1 MKVFRSACLASA
13 LVAASTPAA
22 SAQESTSAP
31 LVKKLVAALDAART
45 DLMAT
50 KDPSRSGEYICVL
63 YVTGS
68 QMMVVSAKYP
78 VPALLDAEIEKQAY
92 NEVYMDLNTAGVPG
106 SRVYIEDFGA
116 DGLKAERA
124 ADTPGDG
131 IDSQSLKVTFDNDW
145 KKQRLT
151 QEAYQK
157 AFRAADERYAA
168 MLRALLAALGDKSER
183 VASR

>member
-13 LVAASTPAA
+13 LVAASAPAA
-22 SAQESTSAP
+22 LAQESTSAP

-50 KDPSRSGEYICVL
+50 KDPSGSGEYICVL
-63 YVTGS
+63 YVTGA

-78 VPALLDAEIEKQAY
+78 QPALLDAQIAQQAY

-116 DGLKAERA
+116 DGLKAVRA
-124 ADTPGDG
+124 ADAPGDG
-131 IDSQSLKVTFDNDW
+131 IDSQSLKVTFDNDL

-151 QEAYQK
+151 EEDYQK
-157 AFRAADERYAA
+157 AFHAAETRYVG
-168 MLRALLAALGDKSER
+168 MLRALLASLGDKSEL
-183 VASR
+183 VVSR

>member
-13 LVAASTPAA
+13 LVAASAPAA
-22 SAQESTSAP
+22 SAQGSTSAP

-50 KDPSRSGEYICVL
+50 KDPRRSGEYICVL

-116 DGLKAERA
+116 DGLNAVRA
-124 ADTPGDG
+124 ANAPGDG
-131 IDSQSLKVTFDNDW
+131 IDSKNLKVTFDNDW
-145 KKQRLT
+145 KKQQLT

-157 AFRAADERYAA
+157 AFHDADERYAG
-168 MLRALLAALGDKSER
+168 MLRALLAALGDKSEL